1 MAMEKYETVDEYI
14 ANFSGET
21 KKRLEVIRKT
31 IKDTVPEAT
40 EKISYGIPTFYLNG
54 NLVHF
59 GGFKTHIGLFPGPVA
74 VAEFKKELSDYK
86 TSKGT
91 IQLPLDKPLPLD
103 LIKKITKV
111 CVQRNK
117 AKLGKKKP

>member
-1 MAMEKYETVDEYI
+1 MQQYDTIDDYLAAFPAGVREKLETV
-14 ANFSGET
+14 
-21 KKRLEVIRKT
+21 RQT
-31 IKDTVPEAT
+31 IKKAAPEAI

-59 GGFKTHIGLFPGPVA
+59 GGFKSHIGFFPGAAP

-91 IQLPLDKPLPLD
+91 VQFPLDKPLPLE
-103 LIKKITKV
+103 LISKITKA
-111 CVQRNK
+111 CVKRNQTK
-117 AKLGKKKP
+117 QEQKK